1 MKIKVWDGGTRLFH
15 WVLVLL
21 FALSSY
27 SAFQDK
33 FGIYADIHVYSG
45 VAILA
50 LVIWRVL
57 WGLIGSETSR
67 FSHFLRGPK
76 ATLDYAKGAMREAPY
91 ARVGHN
97 PLGGLSVLLM
107 LLLLAAQTV
116 LGLYSTDAMLFSGPL
131 ADSIDSGFAEDLTE
145 VHEII
150 GFTLMGLVG
159 VHILAIIAYGVR
171 RKANL
176 VGPMIT
182 GTREVNEGVSAP
194 KIANP
199 LLALVLFAAVAAA
212 VWYGIF

>member
-15 WVLVLL
+15 WVLVIL
-21 FALSSY
+21 FSLSAY

-33 FGIYADIHVYSG
+33 FGIYADIHIYSG

-57 WGLIGSETSR
+57 WGFVGSETSR

-76 ATLDYAKGAMREAPY
+76 ATLDYAKSAMRDAPY
-91 ARVGHN
+91 ERIGHN

-107 LLLLAAQTV
+107 LLLLAAQTI

-131 ADSIDSGFAEDLTE
+131 ADSIDSGLAEDLTE
-145 VHEII
+145 VHELI

-171 RKANL
+171 RKADL
-176 VGPMIT
+176 VRPMIT
-182 GTREVNEGVSAP
+182 GTRAVNEGVSAP
-194 KIANP
+194 RIANP
-199 LLALVLFAAVAAA
+199 LLALVLFAVVAAA
-212 VWYGIF
+212 VWYSIF

>member
-15 WVLVLL
+15 WVLVIL

-33 FGIYADIHVYSG
+33 FGIYADIHIYSG

-50 LVIWRVL
+50 LVIWRII
-57 WGLIGSETSR
+57 WGFVGSETSR
-67 FSHFLRGPK
+67 FRHFVRGPK
-76 ATLDYAKGAMREAPY
+76 ATIDYAKGAMRDAPY
-91 ARVGHN
+91 VRVGHN
-97 PLGGLSVLLM
+97 PLGGLSVMLM
-107 LLLLAAQTV
+107 LVFLAAQTL

-131 ADSIDSGFAEDLTE
+131 ADSIDSGLSEDLTE
-145 VHEII
+145 VHETI

-159 VHILAIIAYGVR
+159 VHILAIIAYAVK

-176 VGPMIT
+176 VRPMIT

-199 LLALVLFAAVAAA
+199 LFALVLFAVVATA
-212 VWYGIF
+212 VWYAIF